1 MRVLLINHFPLEGS
15 GSGIYTKNIAK
26 RLTERGHEVEV
37 IVVDKY
43 KNRGDGFKVRTI
55 LNYNFPC
62 FTTHPHSNNQ
72 FNHLTNDEMDDYLN
86 SFISTIEQE
95 VKSFNPDMIHCQH
108 IWVAP
113 YATYKNNIPY
123 IITAHGTDIKGF
135 KKDKRYHQIALQAAK
150 NAKKIVTISEYINQ
164 SVKKHFPVDDDKLKI
179 ILNGFDEEIFKPMNL
194 NKIKVLQKYIDTD
207 LKNKK
212 DLKLINFTGKLTNFK
227 GVDLLLKAADIYE
240 NEFED
245 IITLIVGDGE
255 LKNEL
260 IELRDDLDLKGVYFL
275 GNLPQA
281 TLSELYNIAD
291 LTVVPSRVE
300 PFGLV
305 AIESL
310 ACGTPV
316 IASRA
321 GGLKD
326 FINEDVGRFFTMDD
340 YKELAANV
348 IEAIENDEKQ
358 KKGEIASHYAIK
370 NYSWNR
376 VIDELIDVY
385 HSVIEEEKSK

>member
-1 MRVLLINHFPLEGS
+1 MRILLINHFPLEGS
-15 GSGIYTKNIAK
+15 GSGIYTKNVAK

-72 FNHLTNDEMDDYLN
+72 FYHLTNDEMDDYLN

-95 VKSFNPDMIHCQH
+95 VKSFNPDIIHCQH

-113 YATYKNNIPY
+113 YATSKTSIPY

-135 KKDKRYHQIALQAAK
+135 KKDKRYHQIALQAAE

-212 DLKLINFTGKLTNFK
+212 DLKVINFTGKLTNFK
-227 GVDLLLKAADIYE
+227 GVDLLLKAANIYE
-240 NEFED
+240 DEFED

-260 IELRDDLDLKGVYFL
+260 IELRDDLGLKEVHFL

-291 LTVVPSRVE
+291 LTVVPSRIE

-340 YKELAANV
+340 YKELAVKV
-348 IEAIENDEKQ
+348 IEAIVKDEKQ
-358 KKGEIASHYAIK
+358 KKGKKASDYAIN

-385 HSVIEEEKSK
+385 DGIIEEVKS